1 MDQLTAKRLLS
12 EGAFFILLDVPE
24 GTEFGIDMKS
34 WNTGEKFRGVKMIPP
49 GIHYIFFSSVSNTGD
64 VAPRIGFFKTF
75 RKSEVLVKKW
85 DKVNE
90 CISKEEVSEDEVV
103 RIKENILLLDNFLGP
118 YPYDIHEKWNDLTS
132 CITTSLVEAISP
144 VSGYVQSALELESCS
159 DAERPRGKRKSENNK
174 DCDQSSPKTSRLTEN
189 TEHTF
194 LPNLK
199 IKEGTELRLTA
210 FPARTY
216 PENSTPS
223 EVTKHSLDHSYV
235 LDQMISKYTIS
246 TEILGEMQ
254 ICYICFLVGHSL
266 EAFEQWKKLFNL
278 FCSCEIGIK
287 KHIKLYDIFISIA
300 EIHIQEIPEEFIAD
314 IVTNSNF
321 AYVKLKQLYRAVKD
335 ANVNG
340 QFKTK
345 MGRFIHNLTTKY
357 QWDFDH
363 LDSEDED
370 EAPVIVEI

>member
-49 GIHYIFFSSVSNTGD
+49 GIHYIFFSSVSNIGD

-85 DKVNE
+85 DKRSE
-90 CISKEEVSEDEVV
+90 CISNEEVPEDEVV

-118 YPYDIHEKWNDLTS
+118 YPYDILEKWNDLTS
-132 CITTSLVEAISP
+132 CITTSLVEAVSP

-159 DAERPRGKRKSENNK
+159 DAERPRGKRKSTSDEV
-174 DCDQSSPKTSRLTEN
+174 CDQFSPKTSRLTER

-199 IKEGTELRLTA
+199 IKEGTELRFTP

-235 LDQMISKYTIS
+235 LDQMISKYTVS

-254 ICYICFLVGHSL
+254 MCYICFLVGHSL

-278 FCSCEIGIK
+278 FCSCEIGII
-287 KHIKLYDIFISIA
+287 KHIKLYDLFISIA
-300 EIHIQEIPEEFIAD
+300 EMHIQEIPEEFIAD

-321 AYVKLKQLYRAVKD
+321 TYVKLKQLFRAVKD
-335 ANVNG
+335 ADVNG

-357 QWDFDH
+357 QWDFEH
-363 LDSEDED
+363 VDSEDED